1 MTPNRR
7 LFLTQVLSVSA
18 LFIVLVFGIVPL
30 VSGSAQYIVFFL
42 LTGAYFA
49 IILLFYQVYKNY
61 VRPVKHLVETI
72 ESLVSGNY
80 KVRVHEDFHADTGR
94 LQGAINELA
103 RHLQDLNRQEKMH
116 VRQLNSVIENMASGV
131 MLIDQ
136 QGYVH
141 LVNKRFVDL
150 FGLTRER
157 YTDSLYYDVLDQSQ
171 IHETVQEV
179 FLYEQPIKNEMTLT
193 KELTTYYL
201 EVIGAPYFN
210 QKHDLRGAV
219 LVFHD
224 VTEFKRLEQMRKD
237 FVANVSHE
245 LRTPITSIKG
255 FAETMLEDELDK
267 QLEQH
272 FLSIIHK
279 ESHRLQLL
287 IQDLLDL
294 SKLEKADFHL
304 NYQTI
309 HVDHLIRESVEMAK
323 VQAKEKSIALM
334 ISGENELVLSAD
346 YDRLKQVILNL
357 IYNAINYTPNGG
369 KVTVAAYNSSGYIK
383 IEVSDT
389 GMGIAPEA
397 LPRIFERFYRVD
409 KARSRNTGGTG
420 LGLSITKH
428 IVEAHDGQIFVD
440 SVVNQGSTFTIMLPK
455 EQA

>member
-7 LFLTQVLSVSA
+7 LFLTQVLSVSV
-18 LFIVLVFGIVPL
+18 LFIVLVFGVVPL

-116 VRQLNSVIENMASGV
+116 ARQLNSVIENMASGV

-193 KELTTYYL
+193 KELMTYYL

-255 FAETMLEDELDK
+255 FAETMLDDELDK

-309 HVDHLIRESVEMAK
+309 HVDHLIRESVEMTK
-323 VQAKEKSIALM
+323 VQAKEKSIALT
-334 ISGENELVLSAD
+334 IAGENELVLSAD

-440 SVVNQGSTFTIMLPK
+440 SVVDQGSTFTIMLPK

>member
-7 LFLTQVLSVSA
+7 LFLTQVLSVSV
-18 LFIVLVFGIVPL
+18 LFFVLVFAIVPL

-116 VRQLNSVIENMASGV
+116 ARQLNSVIENMASGV

-323 VQAKEKSIALM
+323 VQAKEKSIALT
-334 ISGENELVLSAD
+334 ISGEKELVLSAD

-357 IYNAINYTPNGG
+357 VYNAINYTPNGG
-369 KVTVAAYNSSGYIK
+369 EVKVAAYNSSGYIK

-440 SVVNQGSTFTIMLPK
+440 SVVDQGSTFTIMLPK

>member
-116 VRQLNSVIENMASGV
+116 ARQLNSVIENMASGV

-193 KELTTYYL
+193 KELMTYYL

-255 FAETMLEDELDK
+255 FAETMLDDELDK

-309 HVDHLIRESVEMAK
+309 HVDSLIRESVEMTK
-323 VQAKEKSIALM
+323 VQAKEKSIALT
-334 ISGENELVLSAD
+334 IAGENELVLSAD

-440 SVVNQGSTFTIMLPK
+440 SVVDQGSTFTIMLPK

>member
-7 LFLTQVLSVSA
+7 LFLTQVLSVSV
-18 LFIVLVFGIVPL
+18 LFFVLVFAIVPL

-42 LTGAYFA
+42 LTGAFFA

-61 VRPVKHLVETI
+61 VRPVKHLIETI

-323 VQAKEKSIALM
+323 VQAKEKSIALT
-334 ISGENELVLSAD
+334 IAGEKELVLSAD
-346 YDRLKQVILNL
+346 YDRLKQVILNH

-369 KVTVAAYNSSGYIK
+369 KVTVAAYNSSGYVK

-440 SVVNQGSTFTIMLPK
+440 SVVGQGSTFTIMLPK

>member
-1 MTPNRR
+1 MTTHRR
-7 LFLTQVLSVSA
+7 LFLTQVLSVSV
-18 LFIVLVFGIVPL
+18 LFVVLVFAIVPL
-30 VSGSAQYIVFFL
+30 VFGSAQYIVFFL
-42 LTGAYFA
+42 LTGAYFM

-72 ESLVSGNY
+72 DSLVSGNY

-116 VRQLNSVIENMASGV
+116 ARQLNSVIENMASGV

-157 YTDSLYYDVLDQSQ
+157 YTDSLYYDVLDQNQ
-171 IHETVQEV
+171 IDETVQEV
-179 FLYEQPIKNEMTLT
+179 FLYEQPIKNEITLT
-193 KELTTYYL
+193 KDLTTYYL

-224 VTEFKRLEQMRKD
+224 VTEFKRLEQIRKD

-267 QLEQH
+267 ELEQR
-272 FLSIIHK
+272 FLSIIYK

-294 SKLEKADFHL
+294 SKLEKVDFHL
-304 NYQTI
+304 NYQVI
-309 HVDHLIRESVEMAK
+309 QLDGLIRESVEMAK
-323 VQAKEKSIALM
+323 VQAKAKGMDLTIA
-334 ISGENELVLSAD
+334 GEEGLELSAD

-357 IYNAINYTPNGG
+357 IYNAINYSPNGG
-369 KVTVAAYNSSGYIK
+369 EVTIAAYNSSGYVK
-383 IEVSDT
+383 IEVSDN
-389 GMGIAPEA
+389 GMGIATEV

-428 IVEAHDGQIFVD
+428 IVEAHHGQIFVD
-440 SVVNQGSTFTIMLPK
+440 SVVDEGSTFTIMLPK
-455 EQA
+455 EQT

>member
-42 LTGAYFA
+42 LTGAYFV

-116 VRQLNSVIENMASGV
+116 ARQLNSVIENMASGV

-323 VQAKEKSIALM
+323 VQAKEKSIALT
-334 ISGENELVLSAD
+334 IAGEKELVLSAD
-346 YDRLKQVILNL
+346 YDRLKQVILNH

-369 KVTVAAYNSSGYIK
+369 KVTVAAYNSSGYVK

-440 SVVNQGSTFTIMLPK
+440 SVVDQGSTFTIMLPK

>member
-7 LFLTQVLSVSA
+7 LFLTQVLSVSV
-18 LFIVLVFGIVPL
+18 LFFVLVFAIVPL

-116 VRQLNSVIENMASGV
+116 ARQLNSVIENMASGV

-193 KELTTYYL
+193 KELMTYYL

-255 FAETMLEDELDK
+255 FAETMLDDELDK

-309 HVDHLIRESVEMAK
+309 HVDSLIRESVEMTK
-323 VQAKEKSIALM
+323 VQAKEKSIALT
-334 ISGENELVLSAD
+334 IAGENELVLSAD

-440 SVVNQGSTFTIMLPK
+440 SVVDQGSTFTIMLPK

>member
-7 LFLTQVLSVSA
+7 LFLVQVLSVSL
-18 LFIVLVFGIVPL
+18 LFLVLVFTIVPL

-42 LTGAYFA
+42 LSGAYFA
-49 IILLFYQVYKNY
+49 IIILFYQVYKNY
-61 VRPVKHLVETI
+61 VRPVKHLIDTI
-72 ESLVSGNY
+72 ESLVRGNY
-80 KVRVHEDFHADTGR
+80 KVRVHEDYHEDTGR

-116 VRQLNSVIENMASGV
+116 ARQLNSVIENMASGV

-136 QGYVH
+136 QGYVN

-157 YTDSLYYDVLDQSQ
+157 YTESLYYDVLDQNQ

-193 KELTTYYL
+193 KDLTTYYL

-210 QKHDLRGAV
+210 QTHDLRGAV

-255 FAETMLEDELDK
+255 FAETMLEDELDRP
-267 QLEQH
+267 LEQR

-309 HVDHLIRESVEMAK
+309 HIDGLIRESVEMAK
-323 VQAKEKSIALM
+323 VQAKEKNIDLTIVSEERL
-334 ISGENELVLSAD
+334 ELSAD

-369 KVTVAAYNSSGYIK
+369 EVTVSAYDSSGYVK
-383 IEVSDT
+383 IEVSDN
-389 GMGIAPEA
+389 GIGIEPEA

-428 IVEAHDGQIFVD
+428 IIEAHHGQIFVD
-440 SVVNQGSTFTIMLPK
+440 SAVDEGSIFTIILPK

>member
-1 MTPNRR
+1 M
-7 LFLTQVLSVSA
+7 
-18 LFIVLVFGIVPL
+18 
-30 VSGSAQYIVFFL
+30 
-42 LTGAYFA
+42 
-49 IILLFYQVYKNY
+49 
-61 VRPVKHLVETI
+61 
-72 ESLVSGNY
+72 
-80 KVRVHEDFHADTGR
+80 
-94 LQGAINELA
+94 
-103 RHLQDLNRQEKMH
+103 
-116 VRQLNSVIENMASGV
+116 
-131 MLIDQ
+131 
-136 QGYVH
+136 H

-150 FGLTRER
+150 FGLTRDR
-157 YTDSLYYDVLDQSQ
+157 YTESLYYEVLTQNQ

-193 KELTTYYL
+193 KDLTTYHL

-255 FAETMLEDELDK
+255 FAETMLEDELDP
-267 QLEQH
+267 QLEQR

-309 HVDHLIRESVEMAK
+309 SVDALIKESVEMAK
-323 VQAKEKSIALM
+323 VQAKEKSITLM
-334 ISGENELVLSAD
+334 IEGDHGLMLSAD
-346 YDRLKQVILNL
+346 YDRLKQVVLNL
-357 IYNAINYTPNGG
+357 IYNAINYTPSDG
-369 KVTVAAYNSSGYIK
+369 KVTVSAFESSGYIK
-383 IEVSDT
+383 IQVIDNGIGIEPEV
-389 GMGIAPEA
+389 

-428 IVEAHDGQIFVD
+428 IVEAHHGQIFVD
-440 SVVNQGSTFTIMLPK
+440 SVVDEGSTFTIMLPK

>member
-7 LFLTQVLSVSA
+7 LFLTQVLSVSV
-18 LFIVLVFGIVPL
+18 LFIVLVFGVVPL

-116 VRQLNSVIENMASGV
+116 ARQLNSVIENMASGV

-255 FAETMLEDELDK
+255 FAETMLDDELDK

-309 HVDHLIRESVEMAK
+309 HVDRLIRESVEMTK
-323 VQAKEKSIALM
+323 VQAKEKSIALT
-334 ISGENELVLSAD
+334 IAGENELVLSAD

-440 SVVNQGSTFTIMLPK
+440 SVVDQGSTFTIMLPK

>member
-7 LFLTQVLSVSA
+7 LFFIQVLSVSL
-18 LFIVLVFGIVPL
+18 LFFTLVFTIVPL
-30 VSGSAQYIVFFL
+30 VSGSSQYIVFFL

-61 VRPVKHLVETI
+61 VRPVKHLIDTI

-116 VRQLNSVIENMASGV
+116 ARQLNSVIENMASGV

-150 FGLTRER
+150 FGLTRDR
-157 YTDSLYYDVLDQSQ
+157 YTESLYYEVLTQNQ

-193 KELTTYYL
+193 KDLTTYHL

-255 FAETMLEDELDK
+255 FAETMLEDELDP
-267 QLEQH
+267 QLEQR

-309 HVDHLIRESVEMAK
+309 SVDALIKESVEMAK
-323 VQAKEKSIALM
+323 VQAKEKSITLM
-334 ISGENELVLSAD
+334 IEGDHGLMLSAD
-346 YDRLKQVILNL
+346 YDRLKQVVLNL
-357 IYNAINYTPNGG
+357 IYNAINYTPSDG
-369 KVTVAAYNSSGYIK
+369 KVTVSAFESSGYIK
-383 IEVSDT
+383 IQVIDNGIGIEPEV
-389 GMGIAPEA
+389 

-428 IVEAHDGQIFVD
+428 IVEAHHGQIFVD
-440 SVVNQGSTFTIMLPK
+440 SVVDEGSTFTIMLPK

>member
-7 LFLTQVLSVSA
+7 LFLSQLMAVSGLFVL
-18 LFIVLVFGIVPL
+18 LVYAIVPL
-30 VSGSAQYIVFFL
+30 VSGSEQYIVFFL

-61 VRPVKHLVETI
+61 VRPVKYLSHTI
-72 ESLVSGNY
+72 ESLVNGNY
-80 KVRVHEDFHADTGR
+80 NVRVYEDYHIDTGR
-94 LQGAINELA
+94 LQGAINKLA

-116 VRQLNSVIENMASGV
+116 ARQLNSVIENMASGV

-150 FGLTRER
+150 FGLERER
-157 YTDSLYYDVLDQSQ
+157 YTEALYYDVLDQEQ
-171 IHETVQEV
+171 IHETIQEV

-193 KELTTYYL
+193 KDLTTYHL

-210 QKHDLRGAV
+210 RSHDLRGAV

-255 FAETMLEDELDK
+255 FAETMLEDDLDK
-267 QLEQH
+267 DLRVR
-272 FLSIIHK
+272 FLSIIYK

-294 SKLEKADFHL
+294 SKLEKSAFQL
-304 NYQTI
+304 NYQT
-309 HVDHLIRESVEMAK
+309 VNMDHLIQESVEMAK
-323 VQAKEKSIALM
+323 VQAKEKDIR
-334 ISGENELVLSAD
+334 LVIEGDTNLTLLAD

-357 IYNAINYTPNGG
+357 IYNAINYTPSEGI
-369 KVTVAAYNSSGYIK
+369 VTISITDALGYIK
-383 IEVSDT
+383 VDVSDN
-389 GMGIAPEA
+389 GMGIDAA
-397 LPRIFERFYRVD
+397 SIPRIFERFYRVD

-420 LGLSITKH
+420 LGLSIAKH
-428 IVEAHDGQIFVD
+428 IIEAHQGRIDVHSEVD
-440 SVVNQGSTFTIMLPK
+440 KGSIFTIVLPK

>member
-334 ISGENELVLSAD
+334 ISGEKELVLSAD

-369 KVTVAAYNSSGYIK
+369 KVTVAAYNSSGYVK

-420 LGLSITKH
+420 LGLSIAKH

-440 SVVNQGSTFTIMLPK
+440 SVIDQGSTFTIMLPK

>member
-42 LTGAYFA
+42 LTGAFFA

-61 VRPVKHLVETI
+61 VRPVKHLIETI

-323 VQAKEKSIALM
+323 VQAKEKSIALT
-334 ISGENELVLSAD
+334 IAGENELVLSAD
-346 YDRLKQVILNL
+346 YDRLKQVILNH

-369 KVTVAAYNSSGYIK
+369 KVTVAAYNSSGYVK

-440 SVVNQGSTFTIMLPK
+440 SVVDQGSTFTIMLPK

>member
-42 LTGAYFA
+42 LTGAYFV

-323 VQAKEKSIALM
+323 VQAKEKSIALT
-334 ISGENELVLSAD
+334 ISGEKELVLSAD
-346 YDRLKQVILNL
+346 YDRLKQVILNH

-369 KVTVAAYNSSGYIK
+369 KVTVAAYNSSGYVK

-440 SVVNQGSTFTIMLPK
+440 SVVGQGSTFTIMLPK

>member
-7 LFLTQVLSVSA
+7 LFLTQVLSVSV
-18 LFIVLVFGIVPL
+18 LFIVLVFGVVPL

-42 LTGAYFA
+42 LTGAYFV

-323 VQAKEKSIALM
+323 VQAKEKSIALT
-334 ISGENELVLSAD
+334 IAGENELVLSAD
-346 YDRLKQVILNL
+346 YDRLKQVILNH

-369 KVTVAAYNSSGYIK
+369 KVTVAAYNSSGYVK

-440 SVVNQGSTFTIMLPK
+440 SVVGQGSTFTIMLPK

>member
-18 LFIVLVFGIVPL
+18 LFFVLVFGIVPL

-116 VRQLNSVIENMASGV
+116 ARQLNSVIENMASGV

-193 KELTTYYL
+193 KDLTTYYL

-255 FAETMLEDELDK
+255 FAETMLEDELDEH
-267 QLEQH
+267 LEQH

-304 NYQTI
+304 NYQNI
-309 HVDHLIRESVEMAK
+309 HVDHLMRESVEMAK
-323 VQAKEKSIALM
+323 VQAKEKSIVLT
-334 ISGENELVLSAD
+334 ITGEEGLELSAD

-369 KVTVAAYNSSGYIK
+369 KVTISAFDSSGYIK
-383 IEVSDT
+383 IQVNDN

-440 SVVNQGSTFTIMLPK
+440 SVVDEGSTFTIMLPK

>member
-7 LFLTQVLSVSA
+7 LFFVQVLLVSL
-18 LFIVLVFGIVPL
+18 LFLVLVFSIVPL
-30 VSGSAQYIVFFL
+30 VSVSYQYIVFIL
-42 LTGAYFA
+42 LAGAYFA
-49 IILLFYQVYKNY
+49 IIILFYQVYKNY
-61 VRPVKHLVETI
+61 VRPVRHLVDTI
-72 ESLVSGNY
+72 ELLVSGNY

-94 LQGAINELA
+94 LQGAINQLA
-103 RHLQDLNRQEKMH
+103 RHMQDLNRQEKMH
-116 VRQLNSVIENMASGV
+116 ARQLNSVIENMASGV

-141 LVNKRFVDL
+141 LVNKRFIDL
-150 FGLTRER
+150 FGQTKEH
-157 YTDSLYYDVLDQSQ
+157 YTESLYYDVLDQKQ
-171 IHETVQEV
+171 IYETVQEV
-179 FLYEQPIKNEMTLT
+179 FLYEQPIKNEMTITKDLT
-193 KELTTYYL
+193 LFHL

-224 VTEFKRLEQMRKD
+224 VTEFKRLEQIRKD

-255 FAETMLEDELDK
+255 FAETMLEDELDEHLK
-267 QLEQH
+267 QH

-304 NYQTI
+304 NYQTFNL
-309 HVDHLIRESVEMAK
+309 DRLIEESIDMAS
-323 VQAKEKSIALM
+323 VQAKIKAINLSVEGEKNVS
-334 ISGENELVLSAD
+334 LSAD

-357 IYNAINYTPNGG
+357 IYNAINYTPNNG
-369 KVTVAAYNSSGYIK
+369 KVIVSAEEVPGYIK
-383 IEVSDT
+383 IQVKDN
-389 GMGIAPEA
+389 GIGISSES

-428 IVEAHDGQIFVD
+428 IIEAHHGQVLVD
-440 SVVNQGSTFTIMLPK
+440 SQTDEGSTFTIMLPK

>member
-42 LTGAYFA
+42 LTGAYFV

-323 VQAKEKSIALM
+323 VQAKEKSIALT
-334 ISGENELVLSAD
+334 ISGEKELVLSAD
-346 YDRLKQVILNL
+346 YDRLKQVILNH

-369 KVTVAAYNSSGYIK
+369 KVTVAAYNSSGYVK

-420 LGLSITKH
+420 LGLSIAKH

-440 SVVNQGSTFTIMLPK
+440 SVVGQGSTFTIMLPK

>member
-7 LFLTQVLSVSA
+7 LFLTQVLSVSV
-18 LFIVLVFGIVPL
+18 LFFVLVFAIVPL

-42 LTGAYFA
+42 LTGAFFA

-61 VRPVKHLVETI
+61 VRPVKHLIETI

-323 VQAKEKSIALM
+323 VQAKEKSIALT
-334 ISGENELVLSAD
+334 IAGENELVLSAD
-346 YDRLKQVILNL
+346 YDRLKQVILNH

-440 SVVNQGSTFTIMLPK
+440 SVVGQGSTFTIMLPK

>member
-18 LFIVLVFGIVPL
+18 LFIVLVFAIVPL

-80 KVRVHEDFHADTGR
+80 KVRVHEDFHAETGR

-116 VRQLNSVIENMASGV
+116 ARQLNSVIENMASGV

-210 QKHDLRGAV
+210 QKYDLRGAV

-323 VQAKEKSIALM
+323 VQAKEKSIALT
-334 ISGENELVLSAD
+334 IAGENELVLSAD
-346 YDRLKQVILNL
+346 YDRLKQVILNH

-440 SVVNQGSTFTIMLPK
+440 SVVGQGSTFTIMLPK

>member
-7 LFLTQVLSVSA
+7 LFLTQVLSVSV
-18 LFIVLVFGIVPL
+18 LFIVLVFGVVPL

-116 VRQLNSVIENMASGV
+116 ARQLNSVIENMASGV

-255 FAETMLEDELDK
+255 FAETMLDDELDK

-309 HVDHLIRESVEMAK
+309 HVDSLIRESVEMTK
-323 VQAKEKSIALM
+323 VQAKEKSIALT
-334 ISGENELVLSAD
+334 IAGENELVLSAD

-440 SVVNQGSTFTIMLPK
+440 SVVDQGSTFTIMLPK

>member
-7 LFLTQVLSVSA
+7 LFLIQVLSVSL
-18 LFIVLVFGIVPL
+18 LFFVLVFAIVPL
-30 VSGSAQYIVFFL
+30 VSGSAPYIVFFL

-72 ESLVSGNY
+72 ESLVGGNY

-116 VRQLNSVIENMASGV
+116 ARQLNSVIENMASGV

-141 LVNKRFVDL
+141 LVNRRFVDL
-150 FGLTRER
+150 FGLTRDR
-157 YTDSLYYDVLDQSQ
+157 YTESLYYDVLDQNQ

-193 KELTTYYL
+193 KDLTTYYL

-255 FAETMLEDELDK
+255 FAETMLEDELDE
-267 QLEQH
+267 QLEKH

-279 ESHRLQLL
+279 ESHRLQQL

-309 HVDHLIRESVEMAK
+309 HVDGLIKESVEMAK
-323 VQAKEKSIALM
+323 VQAKEKNIALT
-334 ISGENELVLSAD
+334 ISGEEGLTLSAD

-369 KVTVAAYNSSGYIK
+369 EVSVFACDSSGYIK
-383 IEVSDT
+383 IQISDNGIGIEPEV
-389 GMGIAPEA
+389 

-428 IVEAHDGQIFVD
+428 IVEAHHGQIFVD
-440 SVVNQGSTFTIMLPK
+440 SVVNEGSTFTIMLPK
-455 EQA
+455 EQV

>member
-7 LFLTQVLSVSA
+7 LFLTQVLSVSV
-18 LFIVLVFGIVPL
+18 LFIVLVFGVVPL

-42 LTGAYFA
+42 LTGAYFV

-309 HVDHLIRESVEMAK
+309 HVDHLIRESVEMAM
-323 VQAKEKSIALM
+323 VQAKEKSIALT
-334 ISGENELVLSAD
+334 ISGEKGLVLSAD
-346 YDRLKQVILNL
+346 YDRLKQVILNH

-369 KVTVAAYNSSGYIK
+369 KVTVAAYNSSGYVK

-428 IVEAHDGQIFVD
+428 IVEAHNGKIFVD
-440 SVVNQGSTFTIMLPK
+440 SVVGQGSTFTIMLPK

>member
-42 LTGAYFA
+42 LTGAYFV

-323 VQAKEKSIALM
+323 VQAKEKSIALT
-334 ISGENELVLSAD
+334 IAGEKELVLSAD
-346 YDRLKQVILNL
+346 YDRLKQVILNH

-369 KVTVAAYNSSGYIK
+369 KVTVAAYNSSGYVK

-440 SVVNQGSTFTIMLPK
+440 SVVDQGSTFTIMLPK

>member
-18 LFIVLVFGIVPL
+18 LFFILVFGIVPL

-116 VRQLNSVIENMASGV
+116 ARQLNSVIENMASGV

-193 KELTTYYL
+193 KELMTYYL

-255 FAETMLEDELDK
+255 FAETMLDDELDK

-309 HVDHLIRESVEMAK
+309 HVDSLIRESVEMTK
-323 VQAKEKSIALM
+323 VQAKEKSIALT
-334 ISGENELVLSAD
+334 IAGENELVLSAD

-440 SVVNQGSTFTIMLPK
+440 SVVDQGSTFTIMLPK

>member
-18 LFIVLVFGIVPL
+18 LFIVLVFAIVPL

-42 LTGAYFA
+42 LTGAFFA

-61 VRPVKHLVETI
+61 VRPVKHLIETI

-323 VQAKEKSIALM
+323 VQAKEKSIALT
-334 ISGENELVLSAD
+334 IAGENELVLSAD
-346 YDRLKQVILNL
+346 YDRLKQVILNH

-369 KVTVAAYNSSGYIK
+369 KVTVAAYNSSGYVK

-440 SVVNQGSTFTIMLPK
+440 SVVGQGSTFTIMLPK